1 MIVKQFREG
10 SELPEAPLETDITRI
25 EVEMTDDAG
34 RRYTLIMLDADDTF
48 DVIAQNP
55 QGDRVTL
62 WSRPKPVEGADEL

>member
-1 MIVKQFREG
+1 MIPKLYRPNQD
-10 SELPEAPLETDITRI
+10 LPVADRTECVRI

-34 RRYTLIMLDADDTF
+34 RTYTLIMLDADDSF

-62 WSRPKPVEGADEL
+62 WSRPKPIEGADEL